1 MSEAKGKSIMSLY
14 KKQFAI
20 ILVLTLLEISD
31 MISLIIL
38 ELIRNNK
45 NISANLF
52 YLVAGLGAFI
62 LTLLLFFLL
71 KNMGKVFNN
80 FESLILI
87 VEDLNKNVP
96 FKQVLQLIFDSFS
109 EYIPYTHIGVAL
121 IEDEGKTIKASYAVS
136 GEFNSELPKKILG
149 YKTSISRTSLGKIL
163 YSRKPR
169 IINDLEEYLIGKK
182 VNDYNKILLENGIK
196 SSITFP
202 LINKDVPIGII
213 FFSSN
218 QKNIYKKEHV
228 EFLNILANSITLS
241 LEEDILIDDMI
252 VSSTL
257 ALATL
262 TEERDNETGKHL
274 DRMKKYSKLIAEL
287 LSHEDKYKGI
297 IDIDYINDIERFSPL
312 HDIGKVA
319 IRDEILLKPAKLT
332 EEEFNIMKTHTIY
345 GGKVLRLADENVRK
359 IGHSIFSMGIEIAE
373 GHHERW
379 DGTGYPNNIKGED
392 IPLSARIV
400 AVADVLDAL
409 TSKRPYK
416 RAYSF
421 EESIKIIY
429 EEAGNH
435 FDPFIVEVLRK
446 NLGSIKK
453 VFNTNYAQC

>member
-1 MSEAKGKSIMSLY
+1 
-14 KKQFAI
+14 
-20 ILVLTLLEISD
+20 
-31 MISLIIL
+31 
-38 ELIRNNK
+38 
-45 NISANLF
+45 
-52 YLVAGLGAFI
+52 
-62 LTLLLFFLL
+62 
-71 KNMGKVFNN
+71 
-80 FESLILI
+80 
-87 VEDLNKNVP
+87 
-96 FKQVLQLIFDSFS
+96 
-109 EYIPYTHIGVAL
+109 
-121 IEDEGKTIKASYAVS
+121 
-136 GEFNSELPKKILG
+136 
-149 YKTSISRTSLGKIL
+149 
-163 YSRKPR
+163 
-169 IINDLEEYLIGKK
+169 
-182 VNDYNKILLENGIK
+182 
-196 SSITFP
+196 
-202 LINKDVPIGII
+202 VPIGII

-218 QKNIYKKEHV
+218 QKNVYKKEHV

-262 TEERDNETGKHL
+262 TEERDSETGKHL
-274 DRMKKYSKLIAEL
+274 DRMKRYSKLIAEL
-287 LSHEDKYKGI
+287 LSQEDKYKDI
-297 IDIDYINDIERFSPL
+297 IDADYINDIERFSPL

-345 GGKVLRLADENVRK
+345 GGKVLRRADENIRK

-379 DGTGYPNNIKGED
+379 DGTGYPNSIKGED

-421 EESIKIIY
+421 EESINIIY

-446 NLGSIKK
+446 NLDSIKR
-453 VFNTNYAQC
+453 VFNTNSAEC